1 MINKAGRWPMSRKT
15 GIVKDR
21 KYLLHGANLDHPESP
36 LRLEAIYDML
46 ECPDMEGRF
55 IDIAARYATPEE
67 IGMVHGS
74 RFISLVAATAGK
86 AHQYLDPDTE
96 TTPESYNVARLAVG
110 GFCNAVEGV
119 ISGTV
124 DNAFAL
130 VRPPGHHAGF
140 DEAAGFCLF
149 NNIAIGAMSA
159 IRHHGMKRILIV
171 DWDLHHGNGTQQIFY
186 EDRRVLYF
194 STHQFPAYPGSGGIG
209 EIGSG
214 AGMGYT
220 INVPLRP
227 GTDDAQYVKVLRR
240 ILLPVALKFKP
251 EIVMVSAGFDI
262 YHKDPLGGMR
272 VTPAGF
278 ACLMRILLDI
288 ADACCGGKLAV
299 TLEGG
304 YNIAGLT
311 ESTKAV
317 LIEMTDATQVSEGEL
332 ERHDREADP
341 RIDPVIARVIDQIN
355 PLWPV
360 F

>member
-1 MINKAGRWPMSRKT
+1 MSRKT
-15 GIVKDR
+15 GIVKDQ

-46 ECPDMEGRF
+46 ERPDMEGHF
-55 IDIAARYATPEE
+55 IDIAPRYATPEE
-67 IGMVHGS
+67 IGMVHGTQY
-74 RFISLVAATAGK
+74 IELVASTAGK

-96 TTPESYNVARLAVG
+96 TTPESYDVARLAVG
-110 GFCNAVEGV
+110 GVCNAIEGV

-140 DEAAGFCLF
+140 HEAAGFCLF
-149 NNIAIGAMSA
+149 NNIAVGAMSA
-159 IRHHGMKRILIV
+159 IHHHGMKRILIV
-171 DWDLHHGNGTQQIFY
+171 DWDLHHGNGTQEIFY

-194 STHQFPAYPGSGGIG
+194 STHQYPAYPGTGGIS

-220 INVPLRP
+220 INVPLRL
-227 GTDDAQYVKVLRR
+227 GTDDAQYVRVFRK

-251 EIVMVSAGFDI
+251 EMILVSAGFDI
-262 YHKDPLGGMR
+262 HHKDPLGGMR
-272 VTPAGF
+272 VTPEGF

-304 YNIAGLT
+304 YHIAGLT
-311 ESTKAV
+311 ASTRAV
-317 LIEMTDATQVSEGEL
+317 LKEMIDETRVSEEEL
-332 ERHDREADP
+332 EQQDRQADP
-341 RIDPVIARVIDQIN
+341 RIDPVIERVIDQIT
-355 PLWPV
+355 PMWRV